1 MEDNLNFAQRSI
13 DFHNL
18 NTDVLDQLDG
28 LNIKADEAAKYDD
41 DDLESID
48 EEDDLAEQQ
57 RQQDLEEGSFRRSN
71 SLFGRQN
78 SSGRDSHEGVDADA
92 THRETMMEVSLIVL
106 CE

>member
-1 MEDNLNFAQRSI
+1 MEDNLNFTQRSI

-28 LNIKADEAAKYDD
+28 LTIKADETQKYDD
-41 DDLESID
+41 DDLESVD

-57 RQQDLEEGSFRRSN
+57 RQLDLEEGSFRRSN

-78 SSGRDSHEGVDADA
+78 STTGRESHIEGGVDDA
-92 THRETMMEVSLIVL
+92 THRETIMEVWRRYS
-106 CE
+106 

>member
-1 MEDNLNFAQRSI
+1 MEDNLNFNQRSI

-28 LNIKADEAAKYDD
+28 LNIRADEAAKYDD
-41 DDLESID
+41 DDLESVD
-48 EEDDLAEQQ
+48 EEDEELQ

-78 SSGRDSHEGVDADA
+78 STTGRESHMDDPDA
-92 THRETMMEVSLIVL
+92 THRETMMEVSFLVIVL
-106 CE
+106 QY